1 MKLTLKKHLLNQS
14 QLESLTS
21 PVRLAIV
28 QRLEIDKRATALE
41 LAQRMGRPVTA
52 LYHHLKQLKDVGVL
66 RIVEERKGARRPT
79 VVYAMVADQLSSA
92 EAVKTEHGRKT
103 YSRAAARVADAGAR
117 AFSAAVDH
125 GEPSFEGKYRNAM
138 VRYFLLRADKKKIAR
153 LNQLLNELE
162 KTAAHSCEEGEDI
175 QLTILLSPL
184 PSRFGSN
191 LRHGA
196 LNRQ

>member
-1 MKLTLKKHLLNQS
+1 MQSAIKKHLLNQT

-28 QRLEIDKRATALE
+28 QRLEIDKQATALE
-41 LAQRMGRPVTA
+41 LAERMGRPVTA
-52 LYHHLKQLKDVGVL
+52 LYHHLKQLKGVGVL

-92 EAVKTEHGRKT
+92 EAVKTKQGRKT

-117 AFSAAVDH
+117 AFSAAVAH
-125 GEPSFEGKYRNAM
+125 GEPSFEGKHRNAM
-138 VRYFLLRADKKKIAR
+138 VRYFLVRTDKKKLAR

-162 KTAAHSCEEGEDI
+162 EAASHSSEDGEDI

-184 PSRFGSN
+184 PSRSS
-191 LRHGA
+191 
-196 LNRQ
+196 